1 MFIVV
6 LSSFLSVIVFLFF
19 AAIIQIKDH
28 FLFNHQL
35 LLPVSASGSCSST
48 QSAHPSMTNIAH
60 SLCVKLTTDTLCTF
74 CYTIWTPCFSYI
86 YNLLPFCIT
95 VLTDLFLI
103 SVTDLNVYIVYMLI
117 RCSVS
122 CSEVQ
127 ILLFIL
133 LWVFICWL
141 WWSNI
146 YISIYYWCFYSK
158 STTASQLPFITTHP
172 LRGGPGIKAPFC
184 IWLNAAVTILSIH
197 HLYCTTSI
205 LQIISV
211 WALRDTWLIQI
222 I

>member
-1 MFIVV
+1 
-6 LSSFLSVIVFLFF
+6 
-19 AAIIQIKDH
+19 
-28 FLFNHQL
+28 
-35 LLPVSASGSCSST
+35 
-48 QSAHPSMTNIAH
+48 MTNIAH

-146 YISIYYWCFYSK
+146 YLSIY
-158 STTASQLPFITTHP
+158 
-172 LRGGPGIKAPFC
+172 
-184 IWLNAAVTILSIH
+184 LSIIDVFIQSQPLPHSCPLSPPTHSGGDLESKH
-197 HLYCTTSI
+197 HFVFGWMLQWLYCLS
-205 LQIISV
+205 IIST
-211 WALRDTWLIQI
+211 AQHQYCK
-222 I
+222 